1 MKKAS
6 FLLITAL
13 LICSCTKRHHTLETE
28 HFRMGIDQTGHVTS
42 MVDKSNEKDYF
53 PRGQESPLLS
63 IRVEGQYESPNSA
76 TFNESDKTITLH
88 FSESHTDAVIRFKE
102 KKSHITFELLS
113 LEPSEKTELVL
124 WGPFPTIIRETIGE
138 SVGVVRD
145 LDFAIGIQALNLKTL
160 GGYPTNEDDSEPS
173 YNIFSTSSYVDVQ
186 DSIKILYRGQT
197 ARASEFGSI
206 IQAYC
211 RNRNEDRVIPVWK
224 HERYFVPAFED
235 GGVTGSKIALFGSPA
250 DLALSILGKI
260 EIEENLPHPV
270 IDGEWGKISQGATA
284 AYLIVDF
291 GEENLDDALN
301 LVRKAGLRYLY
312 HGSPFT
318 NWGHFD
324 LREELFPENW
334 ESLKKCVEKA
344 EKMGIRIG
352 VHTLSNFIT
361 TNDPYVTPIP
371 DPRLARVGESKLV
384 KDIDETST
392 EIDIESPGF
401 FNQMEN
407 NNLHAAIIGDE
418 LIRYNRVSENPPWKL
433 LQCQRG
439 AFATQASSHE
449 AGSTIGKLMDHAYKT
464 FLTDN
469 SLSEEMAKR
478 IADLFNQT
486 GLRQISFDGLEGNW
500 STGMGQYGR
509 QRFVKFWYDHLNP
522 ELQGKV
528 ITDASNPGHFFWH
541 MFTRMNW
548 GEPWYAGFRESQTQ
562 LRLLNQDFF
571 YRNLMPAMLGWFR
584 MSPETSMEDIE
595 WLLARAAG
603 FDAGF
608 CLVTSPAIVDKNG
621 HGEEILKAIK
631 DWEILRMNTA
641 FNDTQ
646 KRLMKDINREFHL
659 EKLTENSWQW
669 IPVHANLNNEHK
681 RSEKQPGEPAGTV
694 FSFTNPYGE
703 QPLQYTIKLVT
714 DTPSVMV
721 SNISLELDQFKTIIL
736 QTALKP
742 GEILQYKG
750 GDHAI
755 HYDSSW
761 NIIRKIP
768 AVNLLAG
775 PGDHEILFNGT
786 FTGNGEA
793 TVRIEFRV
801 IGKAEIVEI
810 KDNEQ

>member
-1 MKKAS
+1 MKQTII
-6 FLLITAL
+6 LLIAI
-13 LICSCTKRHHTLETE
+13 LITGSCSTRHHTLETE
-28 HFRMGIDQTGHVTS
+28 HFRVNIDQKGYLTS
-42 MVDKSNEKDYF
+42 LVDVSTKKDYF
-53 PRGQESPLLS
+53 PKGQESPLLS
-63 IRVEGQYESPNSA
+63 IRINGQYESPFSA
-76 TFNESDKTITLH
+76 TFDLESHTITLL
-88 FSESHTDAVIRFKE
+88 FSENKAKALIKTEE
-102 KKSHITFELLS
+102 KKSHLTFELLS
-113 LEPSEKTELVL
+113 LESSEQVELIL
-124 WGPFPTIIRETIGE
+124 WGPFPTTIRKTIGE
-138 SVGVVRD
+138 CVGVVRND
-145 LDFAIGIQALNLKTL
+145 DFAIGIQALNLKTL
-160 GGYPTNEDDSEPS
+160 GGYPTHEDDSEPS
-173 YNIFSTSSYVDVQ
+173 YNIFSTSSYVDVS

-197 ARASEFGSI
+197 ARVSEFGSI
-206 IQAYC
+206 LQAYC
-211 RNRNEDRVIPVWK
+211 RNRNKERVIPVWR
-224 HERYFVPAFED
+224 HEKYFVPAFED
-235 GGVTGSKIALFGSPA
+235 GGITGSKIALFGSPA
-250 DLALSILGKI
+250 DRALSILGEI
-260 EIEENLPHPV
+260 EMEENLPHPV
-270 IDGEWGKISQGATA
+270 IDGEWGKISPGATA

-291 GEENLDDALN
+291 GEANLDDALN

-312 HGSPFT
+312 HGSPFA

-334 ESLKKCVEKA
+334 ESMKRCVEKA
-344 EKMGIRIG
+344 EKQGIRIG

-371 DPRLARVGESKLV
+371 DPRLARVGESQLV
-384 KDIDETST
+384 KDIDATST
-392 EIDIESPGF
+392 EIDIKSPDF

-418 LIRYNRVSENPPWKL
+418 IIRYNRVSENPPWKL
-433 LQCQRG
+433 LECERG
-439 AFATQASSHE
+439 AFGTQASSHIT
-449 AGSTIGKLMDHAYKT
+449 GSTIGKMMDHAYKT

-478 IADLFNQT
+478 IAELFNQT

-509 QRFVKFWYDHLNP
+509 QRFVKVWYDQLNP

-528 ITDASNPGHFFWH
+528 ITDASNPGHYFWH

-562 LRLLNQDFF
+562 LRLMNQDFF

-584 MSPETSMEDIE
+584 MSPETSIEDIE

-621 HGEEILKAIK
+621 HGEEILKVIK
-631 DWEILRMNTA
+631 DWENLRMNNA
-641 FNDTQ
+641 FDDGQ
-646 KRLMKDINREFHL
+646 KRLMQDINREFHL
-659 EKLTENSWQW
+659 ERLSENSLKW
-669 IPVHANLNNEHK
+669 IPVHASLKNDHK

-694 FSFTNPYGE
+694 FSFTNPYEE

-721 SNISLELDQFKTIIL
+721 SNISLELDQFKTITL
-736 QTALKP
+736 QIALKP
-742 GEILQYKG
+742 GEILQYME

-755 HYDSSW
+755 LYDSSW
-761 NIIRKIP
+761 NIVREIS
-768 AVNLLAG
+768 ADNLIAG
-775 PGDHEILFNGT
+775 PGDHEILLDGT

-801 IGKAEIVEI
+801 MGNAEVVEI
-810 KDNEQ
+810 NDSE